1 MAKMIESMLGS
12 SRARLVAL
20 MKSSMQ
26 AIAIGK
32 AKRGNTRTSK
42 IHRIVADIIRRHDLL
57 EGFLGLRIKV
67 GKVHVVAISS
77 ISEKDTD
84 TAGISDDYII
94 RQSTGITYQQF
105 FCP

>member
-1 MAKMIESMLGS
+1 
-12 SRARLVAL
+12 
-20 MKSSMQ
+20 MQ
-26 AIAIGK
+26 ATAIGK
-32 AKRGNTRTSK
+32 AKKGNTRTSK

-77 ISEKDTD
+77 ISEKDTN
-84 TAGISDDYII
+84 TTGISDDYII